1 MTTTT
6 PVAAAPSS
14 RSGLLSRLGISS
26 GVFSVAAGSIVSGVT
41 AYAFLIVAARDLG
54 PVQYSALSTLWTL
67 VFLVGPGVFAPLEQ
81 EVCRSAVARRASGD
95 GDRPVVV
102 RGAQV
107 GAVML
112 AAVLVATAAST
123 VALRTH
129 LFDGDIVLVV
139 GLALGVT
146 GYYWMHLN
154 WGVLASRKHFRGYG
168 ITAGGEGT
176 ARLLMCLALLAI
188 GARSL
193 GAYGI
198 ALGLAPFV
206 AAYAGWRSEPVTL
219 VDGSPERWQVAAA
232 AIGYLVGASAFKQV
246 VLMVGPVAVQ
256 VLATTTQR
264 GEAGRYLAALALT
277 RVPLFLFNA
286 VLVALLPRLSQLATE
301 GRREEFSAILAR
313 LSVGLALWVAAAVL
327 VAATAGEAILR
338 LFFGAAYVLP
348 ASDLVILTV
357 GCGFYALA
365 LVLSYGLI
373 AVEGHKWTTVSWAGG
388 CLAFV
393 MVVVLGSGWGLIG
406 RVQWGFFAASAGAA
420 ATMAVLLVRAHRRRC
435 WFRGAEELI
444 GERAG

>member
-1 MTTTT
+1 
-6 PVAAAPSS
+6 
-14 RSGLLSRLGISS
+14 
-26 GVFSVAAGSIVSGVT
+26 
-41 AYAFLIVAARDLG
+41 
-54 PVQYSALSTLWTL
+54 
-67 VFLVGPGVFAPLEQ
+67 
-81 EVCRSAVARRASGD
+81 
-95 GDRPVVV
+95 
-102 RGAQV
+102 
-107 GAVML
+107 
-112 AAVLVATAAST
+112 
-123 VALRTH
+123 
-129 LFDGDIVLVV
+129 
-139 GLALGVT
+139 
-146 GYYWMHLN
+146 
-154 WGVLASRKHFRGYG
+154 
-168 ITAGGEGT
+168 
-176 ARLLMCLALLAI
+176 
-188 GARSL
+188 
-193 GAYGI
+193 
-198 ALGLAPFV
+198 
-206 AAYAGWRSEPVTL
+206 
-219 VDGSPERWQVAAA
+219 
-232 AIGYLVGASAFKQV
+232 
-246 VLMVGPVAVQ
+246 
-256 VLATTTQR
+256 
-264 GEAGRYLAALALT
+264 
-277 RVPLFLFNA
+277 
-286 VLVALLPRLSQLATE
+286 LPRLSQLATE

>member
-1 MTTTT
+1 
-6 PVAAAPSS
+6 
-14 RSGLLSRLGISS
+14 
-26 GVFSVAAGSIVSGVT
+26 VFAVAAGTIVSGVT
-41 AYAFLIVAARDLG
+41 AYAFLIVAARNLG

-81 EVCRSAVARRASGD
+81 EVCRAAVARRSAGD
-95 GDRPVVV
+95 GDRPVVR

-107 GAVML
+107 GAVMV

-123 VALRTH
+123 MILRTR
-129 LFDGDIVLVV
+129 LFDGDVILVV
-139 GLALGVT
+139 PLALGIT

-154 WGVLASRKHFRGYG
+154 WGVLASRRHFRGYA
-168 ITAGGEGT
+168 ITTGGEGT

-193 GAYGI
+193 GAYGV

-206 AAYAGWRSEPVTL
+206 AAYAGWRSEPVSL
-219 VDGSPERWQVAAA
+219 VEGSPERWQVTAAA
-232 AIGYLVGASAFKQV
+232 VGYLVGASAFKQV

-256 VLATTTQR
+256 ILASSTER

-301 GRREEFSAILAR
+301 GRRREFSDILTR
-313 LSVGLALWVAAAVL
+313 LSFGLALWVAAAAA
-327 VAATAGEAILR
+327 VAASAGPAILG

-348 ASDLVILTV
+348 SADLVILTV

-373 AVEGHKWTTVSWAGG
+373 AVDGHKWTTVSWATG
-388 CLAFV
+388 CVAFAA
-393 MVVVLGSGWGLIG
+393 VVTLGSGWGLIG

-420 ATMAVLLVRAHRRRC
+420 IMMAGLLVRAHRQRP
-435 WFRGAEELI
+435 WFARAEELI
-444 GERAG
+444 GEPAG